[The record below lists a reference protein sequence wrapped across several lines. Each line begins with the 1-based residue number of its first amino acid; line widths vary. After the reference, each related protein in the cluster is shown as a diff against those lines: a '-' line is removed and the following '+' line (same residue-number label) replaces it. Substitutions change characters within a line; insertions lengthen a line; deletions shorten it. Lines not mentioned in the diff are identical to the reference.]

1 MAWLACVTRWPTRV
15 VPTNRLNHFETAFDH
30 AKALADGFIVPKQ
43 GFDDLYDSCAADQK
57 DAEHVLHEYLADMR
71 SKLDCRQVMFVEKGK
86 NAFQLEIPESR
97 VGRSGGGGG
106 GKKKKKKGSGPNKL
120 PSDVDWQF
128 KGSRNGWERC
138 VCALCVAC
146 GMCVDR

>member
-1 MAWLACVTRWPTRV
+1 MQIDSPSKRDP
-15 VPTNRLNHFETAFDH
+15 
-30 AKALADGFIVPKQ
+30 GFSYGASPKT
-43 GFDDLYDSCAADQK
+43 GLDTFRDDTSAGPAPPPRDKS
-57 DAEHVLHEYLADMR
+57 
-71 SKLDCRQVMFVEKGK
+71 
-86 NAFQLEIPESR
+86 
-97 VGRSGGGGG
+97 
-106 GKKKKKKGSGPNKL
+106 KKKKKKGSGPNKL